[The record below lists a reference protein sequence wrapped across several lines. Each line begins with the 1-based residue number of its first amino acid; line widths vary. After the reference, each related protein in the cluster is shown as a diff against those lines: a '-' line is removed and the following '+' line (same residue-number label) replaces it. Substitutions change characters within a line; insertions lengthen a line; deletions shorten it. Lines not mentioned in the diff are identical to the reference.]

1 MYLPGR
7 LDKRVPG
14 RVLTGGA
21 LAVNVVL
28 LCNCTNGEK
37 HIALPLVVVP
47 PDRVPWSHRESL
59 DHDESRLTSNVL
71 TMYRA
76 KVIVVESCSRV
87 EKYIGECKGPP
98 GQHGQDRRHNP
109 NGDFPFA

>member
-7 LDKRVPG
+7 LDKRAPG
-14 RVLTGGA
+14 GVLTGGA

-28 LCNCTNGEK
+28 LCYSTNFEK

-47 PDRVPWSHRESL
+47 PDRVSWFHRESL

-71 TMYRA
+71 TMHCA
-76 KVIVVESCSRV
+76 KVIVIESCSRPK
-87 EKYIGECKGPP
+87 KYIGECKGRR
-98 GQHGQDRRHNP
+98 GQQGQ
-109 NGDFPFA
+109 